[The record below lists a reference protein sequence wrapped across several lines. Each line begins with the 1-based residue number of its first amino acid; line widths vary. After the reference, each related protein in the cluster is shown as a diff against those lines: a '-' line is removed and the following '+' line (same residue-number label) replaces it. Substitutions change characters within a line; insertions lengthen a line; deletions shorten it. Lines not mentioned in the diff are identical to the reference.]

1 MGIKEK
7 LQSLKNS
14 IPSSVQV
21 VATSKTHPN
30 EAIMECYAIGHR
42 IFGENKVQEL
52 LNKYQSLPKDIEW
65 HFIGHLQ
72 TNKIKQIVPFVSLIH
87 GVDSVKVI
95 KEINLQGEKINRKI
109 DILLQIHIA
118 QEETKFGFSIDE
130 VMNFFETRQ
139 QELFPYVNFVG
150 LMGMASNSDDEGL
163 IGREFDTIKELFDYC
178 RKISNISVFE
188 KLSIGMSGDY
198 ELAIQKGGNL
208 IRVGSMIFGNRDY
221 SSH

>member
-1 MGIKEK
+1 MDIKEN

-14 IPSSVQV
+14 IPTSVQV

-30 EAIMECYAIGHR
+30 EAIVACYAIGHR

-52 LNKYQSLPKDIEW
+52 LMKHQSLPKDIEW

-87 GVDSVKVI
+87 GVDSLKVI

-118 QEETKFGFSIDE
+118 QEETKFGFLIEE
-130 VMNFFETRQ
+130 VKNFFDTRQ
-139 QELFPYVNFVG
+139 YELFPYVNFVG
-150 LMGMASNSDDEGL
+150 LMGMASNSDDEAL
-163 IGREFDTIKELFDYC
+163 IGREFDSIKDLFDYC
-178 RKISNISVFE
+178 RRTSNLLGFE

-208 IRVGSMIFGNRDY
+208 IRIGSMIFGNRDY
-221 SSH
+221 